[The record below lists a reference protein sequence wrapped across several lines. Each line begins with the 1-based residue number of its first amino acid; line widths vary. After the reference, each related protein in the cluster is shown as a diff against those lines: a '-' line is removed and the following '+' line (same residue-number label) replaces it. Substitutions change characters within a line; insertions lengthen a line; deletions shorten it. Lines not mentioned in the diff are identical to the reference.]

1 MHFAYGYPNDSSTW
15 MVNAKPN
22 LTILQTLKNLRNSLT
37 NLDDRWQ
44 VEIWIKHIAKY
55 LEVDDNLEFDTRDTF
70 AAVPAI
76 DDEQPTA
83 QDQVK
88 GKKRSLNTTTG
99 NTKKQRSG
107 NKKSRSVVESSDEDT
122 PEPMEDSNQY
132 IFDDDA

>member
-1 MHFAYGYPNDSSTW
+1 M
-15 MVNAKPN
+15 
-22 LTILQTLKNLRNSLT
+22 QTLKNLRNSLT
-37 NLDDRWQ
+37 DLDDRWQ

-76 DDEQPTA
+76 DEQPTA